1 MAKKAMANELR
12 VSMILEVVSISTLH
26 AEQEKQ

>member
-12 VSMILEVVSISTLH
+12 VSMILKVVSMSTLY